1 LYEGF
6 FFGGLVFTIVC
17 FVFLS
22 VHVKLATKTKKH
34 VVKLTGSRIHRH
46 HQFVF
51 IAAAAAAAA
60 RIKF

>member
-1 LYEGF
+1 M
-6 FFGGLVFTIVC
+6 IVC

-22 VHVKLATKTKKH
+22 VHVKLAKKTKKH

-51 IAAAAAAAA
+51 IAAAAAADA

>member
-1 LYEGF
+1 M
-6 FFGGLVFTIVC
+6 
-17 FVFLS
+17 S
-22 VHVKLATKTKKH
+22 VHVKLATKTKQSRGKTYRKSNKQNNH

-51 IAAAAAAAA
+51 IAAAAAADA